1 MAVKRSTTAAAS
13 PSNASANQVPP
24 GTPAW
29 ITADL
34 IEHTLRIW
42 QPRYPTP
49 LTPDDAVYII
59 LNAGRLLDVLSRGE
73 K

>member
-13 PSNASANQVPP
+13 PPKASAVSIPP

-29 ITADL
+29 VSAEL
-34 IEHTLRIW
+34 IEHTLRVW

-49 LTPDDAVYII
+49 LTPDEAVYII
-59 LNAGRLLDVLSRGE
+59 LNAGRLFEVLSRGV